1 MTDTSNVRM
10 PHFTTRFL
18 PSSCFS
24 RQIFHARITGVP
36 LSPYHEGDDEDEGQ
50 READDEGDDAHHEE
64 RVRSAIVGPV
74 GVGGGRR
81 PEEGGVQDEGA
92 VGHEQEAREDR
103 DDQRGLLGGLTT
115 TV

>member
-1 MTDTSNVRM
+1 MAHIHFLNTKFSQRSKEIQSSN
-10 PHFTTRFL
+10 
-18 PSSCFS
+18 
-24 RQIFHARITGVP
+24 
-36 LSPYHEGDDEDEGQ
+36 HEGNDEDEGQ

-74 GVGGGRR
+74 GVGGGR

-103 DDQRGLLGGLTT
+103 DDHRGLLGLTT

>member
-1 MTDTSNVRM
+1 M

-74 GVGGGRR
+74 GVGGGRGR